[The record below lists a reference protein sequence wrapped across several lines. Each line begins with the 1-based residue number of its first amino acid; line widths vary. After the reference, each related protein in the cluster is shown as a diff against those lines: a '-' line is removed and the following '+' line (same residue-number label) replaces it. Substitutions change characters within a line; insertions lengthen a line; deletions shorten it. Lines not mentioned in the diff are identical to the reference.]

1 VCWKGKKVY
10 THAHTPHTTHY
21 TLQFVDDLLDI
32 KYRPEFLIFVAQGK
46 LLLSA
51 VSPMFADTNVNLVL
65 TVAGT
70 GTLNICECVCVRDAH
85 STHTPSTSHTCIHT
99 RTQTVFLTF
108 AIINVWVQP
117 CLVKRVN
124 ILKTAVYISCC
135 WTCVP
140 ASVVEGGASP
150 TVGYAMVISGWAL
163 VFGLAALY
171 HHRKWSGFTGD
182 EMGEIDNSKMSIF
195 TKRNKADVEAR
206 QETEGANKEKKEE

>member
-1 VCWKGKKVY
+1 
-10 THAHTPHTTHY
+10 
-21 TLQFVDDLLDI
+21 
-32 KYRPEFLIFVAQGK
+32 
-46 LLLSA
+46 
-51 VSPMFADTNVNLVL
+51 
-65 TVAGT
+65 
-70 GTLNICECVCVRDAH
+70 
-85 STHTPSTSHTCIHT
+85 
-99 RTQTVFLTF
+99 
-108 AIINVWVQP
+108 
-117 CLVKRVN
+117 
-124 ILKTAVYISCC
+124 
-135 WTCVP
+135 VP